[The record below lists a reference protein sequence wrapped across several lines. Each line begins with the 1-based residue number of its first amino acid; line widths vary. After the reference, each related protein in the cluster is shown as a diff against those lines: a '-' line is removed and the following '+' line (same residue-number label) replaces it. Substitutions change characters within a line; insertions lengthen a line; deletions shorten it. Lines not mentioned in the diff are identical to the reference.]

1 MDTTSDKQV
10 ESDYHDNKKMDI
22 NGDKVVK
29 PKKNGKLSIS
39 NGNSSTSRYGRTIR
53 HVIQSNDNKNI
64 DNQTLK
70 LPKPEPKKNNL
81 SVRKSDGNKVV
92 SNSNEDV
99 AMSVSDDTSHA
110 ADNISV
116 VSLETLEASEEILM
130 KKSWWK
136 KPDDTL
142 WKPGQLAWAQVST
155 FPYWPCV
162 ITLDP
167 DLNRFVKWRAFGKS
181 VSNMIHVQYFGDKG
195 RHNWVA
201 EASLMP
207 FLGLASFK
215 KLVQEWYALP
225 DSVRKKDLKKTAG
238 YRVKPYISAK
248 WSIAVQEAEPLLA
261 MELEERLNVLKPQ
274 RKRERSDNSINLEIK
289 KVKLDNIKEKPKI
302 RIRLK
307 NPNIEVKNG
316 AKNNFKNGV
325 KNAVKNGK
333 LNSNDSKKPE
343 IDDDAR
349 SVISVD
355 GEIPPTP
362 PSSHKDSSDESV
374 VIRKVKIKRIKKV
387 VEPIPSFDIYYNR
400 NKEGVAN
407 VSPDSTEDDIKTYLK
422 KSWENMSEQA
432 RMKYIPQVSERSK
445 QSSTDRETNFSD
457 EPAPKRKR
465 GKKNSIGKDESIVE
479 TVKKTRIPNL
489 FRGTKAERVC
499 QICEKTGNLI
509 RCKGPCYSHF
519 HLKCV
524 KPGESESECNTEV
537 EDNVDDKSLE
547 SSKIDDKSVKNNKI
561 ENKSVDNS
569 KIEKSDS
576 VVVDEEENNKK
587 DSQTEEETF
596 KCIDCLSGVAPA
608 CFVCN
613 EREDERIKCS
623 VMACGK
629 HYHAA
634 CLKYWPQSQ
643 LQGDRLNCPY
653 HTCHTCISDNPQN
666 GYSRAPNEKIIR
678 CVRCPSAYHAS
689 TTCLPAGS
697 EIITGSQMICPK
709 HYKASH
715 PPLNATWCFLCT
727 RGGSLICCDTCP
739 TSFHADCLGINAP
752 DGAFICEDCE
762 TGRLPLYGEIV
773 WVKLGTYRWW
783 PSRICFPHEIPSN
796 IQAVSHKPGEF
807 CVIFLG
813 TLNYYWV
820 HRGRVFLY
828 QDGDSN
834 VKSSVNKSGVDGAFR
849 EALKEANELH
859 ERLKREK
866 KEDEIRA
873 IKPPHFVKL
882 KINKPVGNVKPADVD
897 SIVAC
902 ECDSN
907 WDTPCDANSD
917 CLNRILSIECS
928 PGICPAGSKCCN
940 QSFARREYPVMEPF
954 HTRARGWGLKTLENI
969 KSGQFV
975 IEYVGE
981 VIDEAEYK
989 RRIKTK
995 KELRNENYY
1004 FLTIDNYR
1012 MIDAELK
1019 GNLSRFMNH
1028 SCQPNCETQKWTVNG
1043 DTRIGLFALR
1053 DIEVGEE
1060 LTFNYN
1066 LASDGE
1072 KRKPCLCGAPNCSG
1086 FIGLKAQK
1094 LSLTPTTTGPQI
1106 KSKRGRRPRM
1116 IYKCWRCSKDLSD
1129 REEFVICDL
1138 RTCSKRYHKKCV
1150 TVQGDASKFSCPWH
1164 HCLECNKRCK
1174 KHCTY
1179 CPIAYCQNHIEGKL
1193 KEYKGEKGSY
1203 VCKVH
1208 EDSDDSDL
1216 QKSLPPEIKVDSDN
1230 DIEADRESLLADS
1243 DSPISELLP
1252 KESSP
1257 RVSIAEVQE
1266 SPNKQRRQRNLGK
1279 KRQRR

>member
-1 MDTTSDKQV
+1 MDTTGDKQV
-10 ESDYHDNKKMDI
+10 ESDEHDRKKMDI
-22 NGDKVVK
+22 VEDELVK
-29 PKKNGKLSIS
+29 TRSNGKLS
-39 NGNSSTSRYGRTIR
+39 NLNNSTISRYGRTIR
-53 HVIQSNDNKNI
+53 HVIQSNDNKN
-64 DNQTLK
+64 DNNKSLLK
-70 LPKPEPKKNNL
+70 PPAEPESTDSNL
-81 SVRKSDGNKVV
+81 SITKNDGNKVLN
-92 SNSNEDV
+92 NSVKDV
-99 AMSVSDDTSHA
+99 NISDDT
-110 ADNISV
+110 DGVSV
-116 VSLETLEASEEILM
+116 KSLEGMDPSQEALM

-136 KPDDTL
+136 RPDDTT
-142 WKPGQLAWAQVST
+142 WKTGQLAWAQVST
-155 FPYWPCV
+155 FPYWPCI
-162 ITLDP
+162 ITMEP
-167 DLNRFVKWRAFGKS
+167 DSNRYVKWRAFGKS
-181 VSNMIHVQYFGDKG
+181 VTNMIHVQYFGDKG
-195 RHNWVA
+195 RHNWVP

-207 FLGLASFK
+207 FSGLDSFK
-215 KLVQEWYALP
+215 KKAKEWNTKP
-225 DSVRKKDLKKTAG
+225 DAVRKKEPKKSCG
-238 YRVKPYISAK
+238 YLVKPTISAK
-248 WSIAVQEAEPLLA
+248 WLIAVREAEQVMP
-261 MELEERLNVLKPQ
+261 MEPDERLNAVNPN
-274 RKRERSDNSINLEIK
+274 RKRDRPIAFLFNHLVTK
-289 KVKLDNIKEKPKI
+289 KVKLDNNTEKSK
-302 RIRLK
+302 LK
-307 NPNIEVKNG
+307 NGVKNG
-316 AKNNFKNGV
+316 AKNNLKNGV
-325 KNAVKNGK
+325 KNGGKNGLKNGK
-333 LNSNDSKKPE
+333 FNSNNNKKSEVDDDSKS
-343 IDDDAR
+343 I
-349 SVISVD
+349 ISLD

-374 VIRKVKIKRIKKV
+374 VIRKVKTKDIEKV
-387 VEPIPSFDIYYNR
+387 VEPTPSFELYYNR
-400 NKEGVAN
+400 NKEAVAN

-432 RMKYIPQVSERSK
+432 RRKYIPQVNGHSK

-457 EPAPKRKR
+457 ESASKRKR
-465 GKKNSIGKDESIVE
+465 GKKNSLGKDESIIE

-509 RCKGPCYSHF
+509 RCKGPCYSYF

-524 KPGESESECNTEV
+524 KPGESESECSTEV
-537 EDNVDDKSLE
+537 EDNVDDKAVE
-547 SSKIDDKSVKNNKI
+547 NNKI
-561 ENKSVDNS
+561 D
-569 KIEKSDS
+569 KSDMI
-576 VVVDEEENNKK
+576 VIDDDDDNNKK
-587 DSQTEEETF
+587 DSAVEEETF

-613 EREDERIKCS
+613 ERENERIKCS

-629 HYHAA
+629 HYHVG
-634 CLKYWPQSQ
+634 CLRYWPQSQ
-643 LQGDRLNCPY
+643 LQDGRLTCPY

-666 GYSRAPNEKIIR
+666 GYSRASSEKIIR
-678 CVRCPSAYHAS
+678 CVRCPSTYHAA

-697 EIITGSQMICPK
+697 EIITASQMICPK
-709 HYKASH
+709 HYVAAH

-752 DGAFICEDCE
+752 DEAFICEDCE

-773 WVKLGTYRWW
+773 WVKLGNYRWW
-783 PSRICFPHEIPSN
+783 PSRICFPHEVPSN
-796 IQAVSHKPGEF
+796 ILTVFHKPGEF
-807 CVIFLG
+807 CVMFLG
-813 TLNYYWV
+813 TLNYHWV

-834 VKSSVNKSGVDGAFR
+834 VKGPVSKSGVDGAFR
-849 EALKEANELH
+849 QALKEASELH
-859 ERLKREK
+859 ERLKRER
-866 KEDEIRA
+866 KEDELRS
-873 IKPPHFVKL
+873 IKPPPYVKL
-882 KINKPVGNVKPADVD
+882 RVNKPVGNVKPAEVE

-902 ECDSN
+902 ECDPE

-928 PGICPAGSKCCN
+928 PGICPAGPKCCN
-940 QSFARREYPVMEPF
+940 QSFARRQYPVLEPF
-954 HTRARGWGLKTLENI
+954 YTHARGWGLRTVENI

-989 RRIKTK
+989 RRIKRK

-1019 GNLSRFMNH
+1019 GNFSRFMNH

-1043 DTRIGLFALR
+1043 DTRIGLFAVR

-1094 LSLTPTTTGPQI
+1094 LSLTPTSTVPHL

-1129 REEFVICDL
+1129 REEYVICSL

-1164 HCLECNKRCK
+1164 HCLECNKRTAA
-1174 KHCTY
+1174 HCTY
-1179 CPIAYCQNHIEGKL
+1179 CPIAYCQTHIEGKL

-1203 VCKVH
+1203 VCQVH
-1208 EDSDDSDL
+1208 EDSDDVDL
-1216 QKSLPPEIKVDSDN
+1216 QKSLIPEIKIDFDN

-1252 KESSP
+1252 GESSP
-1257 RVSIAEVQE
+1257 WVPIVEKKIKIFLG
-1266 SPNKQRRQRNLGK
+1266 PNKQRRQRTIA
-1279 KRQRR
+1279 KRR